1 MKRNNYTT
9 WNLAQIEKEITS
21 TKESITAVEEEIDD
35 LEYDLSGLKDRIG
48 NLEDDLEALEHAKD
62 LKTLGDY
69 ETLTM
74 FANDPAVKL
83 SGATMDRIEKVIK
96 GEPLYSHNSMLELKQ
111 QLRNNGYTTQTI

>member
-9 WNLAQIEKEITS
+9 WNLARIEQEITS
-21 TKESITAVEEEIDD
+21 TRESITAVEEEIDD
-35 LEYDLSGLKDRIG
+35 LEYDLSG
-48 NLEDDLEALEHAKD
+48 LEDDLEALEHAKD